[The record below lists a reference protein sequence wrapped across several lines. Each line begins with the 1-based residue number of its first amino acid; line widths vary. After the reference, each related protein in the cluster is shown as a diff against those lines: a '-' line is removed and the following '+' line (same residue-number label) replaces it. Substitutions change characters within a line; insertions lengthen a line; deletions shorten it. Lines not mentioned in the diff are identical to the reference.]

1 MEGGTR
7 VNGIKIADLLVMLSY
22 YLKEGLSRV
31 DIIVKDNTIYLKPN
45 EPSEKPHKKPK
56 EDNGSLGDLKDHI

>member
-7 VNGIKIADLLVMLSY
+7 VNGIKISDLLVMLSY

-45 EPSEKPHKKPK
+45 EPSEKPRKPK
-56 EDNGSLGDLKDHI
+56 EDNGSLGDLKNHI